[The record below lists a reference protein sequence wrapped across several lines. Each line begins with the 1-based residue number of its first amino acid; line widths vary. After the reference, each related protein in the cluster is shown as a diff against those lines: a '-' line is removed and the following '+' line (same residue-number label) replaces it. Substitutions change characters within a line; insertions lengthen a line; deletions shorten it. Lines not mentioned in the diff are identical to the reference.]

1 MLIFRKASR
10 KVSKCGYLFV
20 APDWDFSNPLY
31 RTKRW
36 QRRWFVL
43 YDDGEFTYSVDDHPE
58 TIPQACIDM
67 TKVLE
72 VSTAEDVT
80 GHLNSLAVTAP
91 DRVTFV
97 KGTCPEEAKWWLNI
111 LSAFPKTKGRHK
123 RNATF
128 PGGQA
133 TTILQNQPL
142 QSGRSRHNSYH
153 KDTLPSSVTNLEAIS
168 SSWSA
173 STTSSPANENNIN
186 ANNEM
191 NNNNNNR
198 VYNDQPISS
207 KSPPTRD
214 KIHPEV
220 KAQARIRSRNRGQDA
235 VDAATLLIE
244 DALRE
249 EKLKDIANTIT
260 NISHHSN
267 NRWSTQSTDEK
278 PTRDENTFPCD
289 YSSSKIQLRPKSL
302 NITSS
307 TAPSIVSAIVKKV
320 PASGKADVMSR
331 LNSSQKLQQQSN
343 ERGDPDGGCNMD
355 DVSVN
360 YLSKT
365 SELRVKLP
373 AEELLNSKK
382 GWLMK
387 QEPRSGEWSKH
398 WFTLRGAALFYYRD
412 PMAEERGVLDG
423 VLDVNG
429 LTAVCEVP
437 VARNYGFQLTTWDN
451 RRIVLS
457 TVSANIRNNWLNVL
471 RSAAGLLIPSKQQCK
486 SDNDE
491 NSVNEVII
499 KDNTSDD
506 LKSEIE
512 KDFIKAQRQDSTDT
526 TGTEA
531 SSPTSSKTITPVT
544 PMTPK
549 SILFSSDEE
558 YRTASEGGRRD
569 SVDWG
574 SPMSPSPPIP
584 LLLARAKD
592 RIRSRSSSHTR
603 LHKRSRSSPPSSRRS
618 TIDSV
623 GSDDLPVI
631 HPVQEEL
638 NIDRELHLRL
648 VEAEKE
654 LNFLKEEAQN
664 RDTKTSELITT
675 LERTEINL
683 GSKIREAEEARDSL
697 AKQLNESRK
706 KAEEIITRLST
717 ELEETHCRCKELED
731 RLSRGIEENDLLYK
745 KIRDIEDGSAS
756 SLTNLNRK
764 IKRVDSLSDLT
775 SLSDIDPYGLER
787 DMLADEY
794 NELKSRFEKAVN
806 EIRAMKKELKESQNE
821 YDTLEITH
829 ATLRQDLERKEMH
842 DRSQIQLMG
851 ERIQDLTLKYSNSDR
866 QVRMLKQKLSKSEKR
881 RSLSLKGR
889 DSMTVQKELEDK
901 VSELEC
907 KIDALETTPS
917 SSDTTNAPTPKTP
930 TFAEERALKRASAR
944 LRRKS
949 LDSNTS
955 EAVQVMLRLNTLE
968 KRIEKT
974 TSPTSTANKES
985 TNYVNSS
992 SSPKMSEH
1000 LIDRLRSLESVVIT
1014 SKDRIEQSLQQLQC
1028 LKTSK
1033 SRRSMSPIADRKD
1046 SYRFIERCLSE
1057 AAKILK
1063 DTCEN
1068 CIIDD
1073 CSQSGNMILLPETN
1087 PIKLALTQLEAQLRG
1102 KLNDLLKQR
1111 RFLRERNE
1119 LSGRKNLELLAE
1131 RIAYE
1136 SVCFGKL
1143 RDAINRAEDPTQFG
1157 EKQTRAEAAETSQMM
1172 SLLKAKLSGKCAIK
1186 SNSTIDILA
1195 NVLARRLVLTA
1206 NRTGQFKV
1214 PEMAPISS
1222 HIMDDLL
1229 RQQNELHLIAKRYK
1243 NNAMESLACGLAA
1256 ETLSYISSNDAV
1268 QGAVQEAWR
1277 QAQEAVNT
1285 ELVQSEIAHIMMRN
1299 SSRLEH
1305 SLTPSFGYTLTSQER
1320 VSFENFAD
1328 AVQDALRNEME
1339 IAIAQLT
1346 QCYEE
1351 SLTKMKRGQW
1361 RLHLEQERKSS
1372 EGRQLLAEFADIV
1385 AHKALVD
1392 ARISV
1397 LKGEYIS
1404 KDVTLSKD
1412 STFSLTTLQKY
1423 ENLFAELAADL
1434 QISNPDDILAE
1445 ADFNFMYKHF
1455 TTEFITNK
1463 NEIREVSDVLHRLEQ
1478 TVVMLQSTL
1487 NPNTCVS
1494 SSHVEAE
1501 TLHDICNKC
1510 KDLQDRVEPLIPSAL
1525 SLRTSCDDCD
1535 KLKAAIADMD
1545 AQHHIDL
1552 DDMRKVHAND
1562 CDDLRQQLNDQLLIT
1577 RALEEEKHQVL
1588 NQLSVERDI
1597 LSHREEELNE
1607 ITKKLEKQEIECHLR
1622 DDENFE
1628 LVETLEEERQ
1638 RTAIATDE
1646 SKKLLEQNKAQTDA
1660 YNALLQERDYVL
1672 DQLEK
1677 ERERVRKLEKR
1688 LELLQEEQSQQI
1700 ESLHAAY
1707 RGQQMP
1713 MDNVNHEKDEEESFK
1728 LRYQTEI
1735 EQLRTLCEK
1744 GLVAMESSHR
1754 RIINDLEEKHR
1765 QEIQRLLC
1773 EKEQALAEETQATLA
1788 ALDAMRKAHQNEV
1801 QREIA
1806 RFKAEF
1812 VRQFQKGG
1820 QPSEAYKGN
1829 EEELD
1834 EVREE
1839 ILSLSEKYSI
1849 KCVEAASLEEKC
1861 RIATHQLK
1869 HFQQHVQQLET
1880 RNKQLRAHLAS
1891 EESDYGHGPS
1901 SKESTP
1907 SSKQE
1912 HVDDAQTSFEIEETS
1927 KENSFSQ
1934 HSKKEI
1940 HPRLSY
1946 NEGIKLASL
1955 FNQPQ
1960 VEEMTTKMFVP
1971 KITTMRLRLDK
1982 TRCPTANNQT
1992 IANNNID
1999 DNDVLKMCS
2008 PPPLDGKDVEHNIR
2022 RFELEI

>member
-1 MLIFRKASR
+1 M
-10 KVSKCGYLFV
+10 
-20 APDWDFSNPLY
+20 
-31 RTKRW
+31 
-36 QRRWFVL
+36 
-43 YDDGEFTYSVDDHPE
+43 
-58 TIPQACIDM
+58 
-67 TKVLE
+67 
-72 VSTAEDVT
+72 
-80 GHLNSLAVTAP
+80 
-91 DRVTFV
+91 
-97 KGTCPEEAKWWLNI
+97 
-111 LSAFPKTKGRHK
+111 
-123 RNATF
+123 
-128 PGGQA
+128 
-133 TTILQNQPL
+133 
-142 QSGRSRHNSYH
+142 
-153 KDTLPSSVTNLEAIS
+153 
-168 SSWSA
+168 
-173 STTSSPANENNIN
+173 
-186 ANNEM
+186 
-191 NNNNNNR
+191 
-198 VYNDQPISS
+198 
-207 KSPPTRD
+207 
-214 KIHPEV
+214 
-220 KAQARIRSRNRGQDA
+220 
-235 VDAATLLIE
+235 IE

-278 PTRDENTFPCD
+278 PTRDENTFPCE
-289 YSSSKIQLRPKSL
+289 YNTSKIQLRPKSL
-302 NITSS
+302 QLTSS
-307 TAPSIVSAIVKKV
+307 SAPSIVSAIVKKV

-387 QEPRSGEWSKH
+387 QEPRTGDWSKH

-491 NSVNEVII
+491 GSVNEVII

-526 TGTEA
+526 TGTEV

-592 RIRSRSSSHTR
+592 RIRSRSNSNSR

-623 GSDDLPVI
+623 GSDDLPLI
-631 HPVQEEL
+631 QPVQEEL

-654 LNFLKEEAQN
+654 LNLLKEEAQS
-664 RDTKTSELITT
+664 RDTRTSELITT
-675 LERTEINL
+675 LERTEMNL
-683 GSKIREAEEARDSL
+683 GSQIREAEEARDNL

-706 KAEEIITRLST
+706 KAEEIIARLSS
-717 ELEETHCRCKELED
+717 ELEDTHCRCKELED
-731 RLSRGIEENDLLYK
+731 RLNRGIEENELLYK
-745 KIRDIEDGSAS
+745 KIRDIEGGSVS

-775 SLSDIDPYGLER
+775 SLSDIDPYCLER

-821 YDTLEITH
+821 YDNLEITH

-842 DRSQIQLMG
+842 DRSQVQLMG

-901 VSELEC
+901 VTELES
-907 KIDALETTPS
+907 KIDAMEATQTSPS
-917 SSDTTNAPTPKTP
+917 DISNVQTPKTP

-974 TSPTSTANKES
+974 TTTPTVANKES
-985 TNYVNSS
+985 INYVNSN

-1057 AAKILK
+1057 AAKVLK

-1073 CSQSGNMILLPETN
+1073 CSLSGNMILLPETN
-1087 PIKLALTQLEAQLRG
+1087 PIKLALTQLEAQLRS

-1111 RFLRERNE
+1111 RVLRERNE

-1186 SNSTIDILA
+1186 SNGTIDILA

-1243 NNAMESLACGLAA
+1243 NNAMENLACGLAA

-1328 AVQDALRNEME
+1328 AVQDALRNEMD

-1463 NEIREVSDVLHRLEQ
+1463 NEIREVSDVLLKLEQ

-1487 NPNTCVS
+1487 NPNTCIS
-1494 SSHVEAE
+1494 ASHFEAE
-1501 TLHDICNKC
+1501 SLHDICNKC

-1525 SLRTSCDDCD
+1525 SLQTSCDDCE
-1535 KLKAAIADMD
+1535 KLKSTMANMNE
-1545 AQHHIDL
+1545 QHHIDL
-1552 DDMRKVHAND
+1552 DDLRKIHAND
-1562 CDDLRQQLNDQLLIT
+1562 CDGLRQQLNDQLMIT

-1588 NQLSVERDI
+1588 NQLSVERDL

-1607 ITKKLEKQEIECHLR
+1607 ITKKLEKQEIECHLK
-1622 DDENFE
+1622 DEENFE

-1638 RTAIATDE
+1638 RMSIVTDE
-1646 SKKLLEQNKAQTDA
+1646 SKKLLEKYKAQTDA
-1660 YNALLQERDYVL
+1660 YNALLQERDYVM

-1707 RGQQMP
+1707 REQQIS
-1713 MDNVNHEKDEEESFK
+1713 MDNVNQEKDEEESFK

-1735 EQLRTLCEK
+1735 EQLRVNA
-1744 GLVAMESSHR
+1744 LVKS
-1754 RIINDLEEKHR
+1754 LW
-1765 QEIQRLLC
+1765 
-1773 EKEQALAEETQATLA
+1773 
-1788 ALDAMRKAHQNEV
+1788 
-1801 QREIA
+1801 
-1806 RFKAEF
+1806 
-1812 VRQFQKGG
+1812 
-1820 QPSEAYKGN
+1820 SE
-1829 EEELD
+1829 
-1834 EVREE
+1834 
-1839 ILSLSEKYSI
+1839 
-1849 KCVEAASLEEKC
+1849 
-1861 RIATHQLK
+1861 
-1869 HFQQHVQQLET
+1869 
-1880 RNKQLRAHLAS
+1880 
-1891 EESDYGHGPS
+1891 
-1901 SKESTP
+1901 
-1907 SSKQE
+1907 
-1912 HVDDAQTSFEIEETS
+1912 
-1927 KENSFSQ
+1927 
-1934 HSKKEI
+1934 
-1940 HPRLSY
+1940 
-1946 NEGIKLASL
+1946 
-1955 FNQPQ
+1955 
-1960 VEEMTTKMFVP
+1960 
-1971 KITTMRLRLDK
+1971 
-1982 TRCPTANNQT
+1982 PTATQFMF
-1992 IANNNID
+1992 
-1999 DNDVLKMCS
+1999 L
-2008 PPPLDGKDVEHNIR
+2008 
-2022 RFELEI
+2022 F

>member
-1 MLIFRKASR
+1 
-10 KVSKCGYLFV
+10 
-20 APDWDFSNPLY
+20 
-31 RTKRW
+31 
-36 QRRWFVL
+36 
-43 YDDGEFTYSVDDHPE
+43 
-58 TIPQACIDM
+58 
-67 TKVLE
+67 
-72 VSTAEDVT
+72 
-80 GHLNSLAVTAP
+80 
-91 DRVTFV
+91 
-97 KGTCPEEAKWWLNI
+97 
-111 LSAFPKTKGRHK
+111 
-123 RNATF
+123 
-128 PGGQA
+128 
-133 TTILQNQPL
+133 
-142 QSGRSRHNSYH
+142 
-153 KDTLPSSVTNLEAIS
+153 
-168 SSWSA
+168 
-173 STTSSPANENNIN
+173 
-186 ANNEM
+186 
-191 NNNNNNR
+191 
-198 VYNDQPISS
+198 
-207 KSPPTRD
+207 
-214 KIHPEV
+214 
-220 KAQARIRSRNRGQDA
+220 
-235 VDAATLLIE
+235 
-244 DALRE
+244 
-249 EKLKDIANTIT
+249 
-260 NISHHSN
+260 
-267 NRWSTQSTDEK
+267 
-278 PTRDENTFPCD
+278 
-289 YSSSKIQLRPKSL
+289 
-302 NITSS
+302 
-307 TAPSIVSAIVKKV
+307 
-320 PASGKADVMSR
+320 MSR
-331 LNSSQKLQQQSN
+331 LHSSQKLQQQQSN

-387 QEPRSGEWSKH
+387 QEPRTGDWSKH

-471 RSAAGLLIPSKQQCK
+471 RSAAGLLLPSKQQCK
-486 SDNDE
+486 SDNDD
-491 NSVNEVII
+491 NSVTEVII

-526 TGTEA
+526 TCTEA

-592 RIRSRSSSHTR
+592 RIRSRSNSNSR

-654 LNFLKEEAQN
+654 LNFLKEEAQS

-675 LERTEINL
+675 LERTEMNL
-683 GSKIREAEEARDSL
+683 GSQIREAEEARDSL
-697 AKQLNESRK
+697 AKQLNDSRK
-706 KAEEIITRLST
+706 KAEEIIARLSA
-717 ELEETHCRCKELED
+717 ECEETHCRCKELED
-731 RLSRGIEENDLLYK
+731 RLSRGIEENEVLYK
-745 KIRDIEDGSAS
+745 KIRDIEGGSAS

-775 SLSDIDPYGLER
+775 SLSDIDPYCLER

-821 YDTLEITH
+821 YDSLEITH
-829 ATLRQDLERKEMH
+829 ATLRQDLERTEMH
-842 DRSQIQLMG
+842 NRSQVQLMG

-901 VSELEC
+901 VSELES
-907 KIDALETTPS
+907 KIDAMETTPS
-917 SSDTTNAPTPKTP
+917 SSDTANVPTQQKTTP

-968 KRIEKT
+968 KRIDKT
-974 TSPTSTANKES
+974 TSPSTTANQES
-985 TNYVNSS
+985 TNYVNTN

-1028 LKTSK
+1028 LKASK
-1033 SRRSMSPIADRKD
+1033 SRRSMSPIAERKD

-1057 AAKILK
+1057 TAKILK
-1063 DTCEN
+1063 DTCDN
-1068 CIIDD
+1068 CIVDD
-1073 CSQSGNMILLPETN
+1073 CSLSGKMILLPETN
-1087 PIKLALTQLEAQLRG
+1087 PIKLALTQLEAQLRS

-1111 RFLRERNE
+1111 RVLRERNE

-1172 SLLKAKLSGKCAIK
+1172 SLLKAKLSGKCASK
-1186 SNSTIDILA
+1186 SMSNGTIDILA

-1285 ELVQSEIAHIMMRN
+1285 ELVQSEIAHIMTKN
-1299 SSRLEH
+1299 SARLEH

-1328 AVQDALRNEME
+1328 AVQDALRNEMD

-1463 NEIREVSDVLHRLEQ
+1463 NEIREVSDVLHTLEQ

-1494 SSHVEAE
+1494 SSRFEAE
-1501 TLHDICNKC
+1501 SLHDICNKC

-1535 KLKAAIADMD
+1535 KLKTTMADMD
-1545 AQHHIDL
+1545 EQHHTDL
-1552 DDMRKVHAND
+1552 EDLRKMHAND
-1562 CDDLRQQLNDQLLIT
+1562 CDGLRQQLNDQLMIT
-1577 RALEEEKHQVL
+1577 RALEDEKHQVL
-1588 NQLSVERDI
+1588 NQLSVERD
-1597 LSHREEELNE
+1597 LLTHREEELNE
-1607 ITKKLEKQEIECHLR
+1607 ITKKLEKQEIECHLK
-1622 DDENFE
+1622 DEENFE
-1628 LVETLEEERQ
+1628 LVETLEEERH
-1638 RTAIATDE
+1638 RTSIVTDE
-1646 SKKLLEQNKAQTDA
+1646 SKKLLEQYKAQTDA
-1660 YNALLQERDYVL
+1660 YNALLQERDYVM

-1677 ERERVRKLEKR
+1677 ERDRVRKLEKR

-1707 RGQQMP
+1707 RDQQMSS
-1713 MDNVNHEKDEEESFK
+1713 MDNVNHDKDEEESFK

-1735 EQLRTLCEK
+1735 EQLR
-1744 GLVAMESSHR
+1744 V
-1754 RIINDLEEKHR
+1754 
-1765 QEIQRLLC
+1765 
-1773 EKEQALAEETQATLA
+1773 
-1788 ALDAMRKAHQNEV
+1788 
-1801 QREIA
+1801 
-1806 RFKAEF
+1806 
-1812 VRQFQKGG
+1812 
-1820 QPSEAYKGN
+1820 
-1829 EEELD
+1829 
-1834 EVREE
+1834 
-1839 ILSLSEKYSI
+1839 
-1849 KCVEAASLEEKC
+1849 
-1861 RIATHQLK
+1861 
-1869 HFQQHVQQLET
+1869 
-1880 RNKQLRAHLAS
+1880 
-1891 EESDYGHGPS
+1891 SD
-1901 SKESTP
+1901 
-1907 SSKQE
+1907 
-1912 HVDDAQTSFEIEETS
+1912 F
-1927 KENSFSQ
+1927 
-1934 HSKKEI
+1934 
-1940 HPRLSY
+1940 L
-1946 NEGIKLASL
+1946 
-1955 FNQPQ
+1955 
-1960 VEEMTTKMFVP
+1960 M
-1971 KITTMRLRLDK
+1971 
-1982 TRCPTANNQT
+1982 PTNRSN
-1992 IANNNID
+1992 
-1999 DNDVLKMCS
+1999 
-2008 PPPLDGKDVEHNIR
+2008 
-2022 RFELEI
+2022 

>member
-1 MLIFRKASR
+1 M
-10 KVSKCGYLFV
+10 
-20 APDWDFSNPLY
+20 
-31 RTKRW
+31 RW

-43 YDDGEFTYSVDDHPE
+43 YDDGEFTYAVDDHPE

-72 VSTAEDVT
+72 VTSAEDVT

-133 TTILQNQPL
+133 TTILQNQPM

-153 KDTLPSSVTNLEAIS
+153 KDTLPSAVTNLEAMS

-173 STTSSPANENNIN
+173 SPTSSPANENNIN

-191 NNNNNNR
+191 NNNNK
-198 VYNDQPISS
+198 VYNDQPVSS

-214 KIHPEV
+214 KIQPEV
-220 KAQARIRSRNRGQDA
+220 KAQARIRNRNRGQDA
-235 VDAATLLIE
+235 VDTATLLIE

-260 NISHHSN
+260 NINHHSN

-278 PTRDENTFPCD
+278 PTRDENSFPCE
-289 YSSSKIQLRPKSL
+289 YNSSKIQLRPKSL
-302 NITSS
+302 QLTSS
-307 TAPSIVSAIVKKV
+307 TAPAIVSAIVKKV

-373 AEELLNSKK
+373 SEELLNSKK

-387 QEPRSGEWSKH
+387 QEPRTGDWTKH
-398 WFTLRGAALFYYRD
+398 WFSLRGAALFYYRD

-429 LTAVCEVP
+429 LTGVCEIP

-457 TVSANIRNNWLNVL
+457 TISANIRNNWLNVL
-471 RSAAGLLIPSKQQCK
+471 RSAAGLVSSKQQCK
-486 SDNDE
+486 GDNDE
-491 NSVNEVII
+491 NGVNEVII

-512 KDFIKAQRQDSTDT
+512 KDFIKAKRQDSTDT
-526 TGTEA
+526 AGTEA
-531 SSPTSSKTITPVT
+531 SSPCSSKTITPVT

-549 SILFSSDEE
+549 SMLFSSDEE

-592 RIRSRSSSHTR
+592 RIRSRSSSNSR

-631 HPVQEEL
+631 EPVQEEL

-654 LNFLKEEAQN
+654 LNFLKEEAQT
-664 RDTKTSELITT
+664 RDTRTSELITT
-675 LERTEINL
+675 LERTEMNL
-683 GSKIREAEEARDSL
+683 GSQIREAEEARDSL

-706 KAEEIITRLST
+706 KAEEIIARLSS
-717 ELEETHCRCKELED
+717 ELEDTHCRCKELED
-731 RLSRGIEENDLLYK
+731 RLSRGIEENEILYK
-745 KIRDIEDGSAS
+745 KIRDMEGGTVS
-756 SLTNLNRK
+756 SLTNLSK
-764 IKRVDSLSDLT
+764 KMKRVDSLSDLT
-775 SLSDIDPYGLER
+775 SLSDIDPYSLER

-821 YDTLEITH
+821 YDNLEITH
-829 ATLRQDLERKEMH
+829 ATLRQDLERKELH
-842 DRSQIQLMG
+842 DRSQLQLMG

-866 QVRMLKQKLSKSEKR
+866 QVRQLKQKLSKSEKR

-901 VSELEC
+901 VNELEC
-907 KIDALETTPS
+907 KIDALETIPTT
-917 SSDTTNAPTPKTP
+917 SDPTNVTTSKTP
-930 TFAEERALKRASAR
+930 TLAEDRALKRASAR

-949 LDSNTS
+949 LDGNTS
-955 EAVQVMLRLNTLE
+955 EAVQIMLRLNTLE

-974 TSPTSTANKES
+974 TSTPAVAKTEA
-985 TNYVNSS
+985 TNHVNNN

-1000 LIDRLRSLESVVIT
+1000 LIERLRSLENVVIT
-1014 SKDRIEQSLQQLQC
+1014 SKERIDQSLQQLQC

-1033 SRRSMSPIADRKD
+1033 TRRSMSPITDRKD
-1046 SYRFIERCLSE
+1046 SYRFIERCLTE
-1057 AAKILK
+1057 VAKILK
-1063 DTCEN
+1063 DSCEN

-1073 CSQSGNMILLPETN
+1073 CPTSGNTKPSPETN
-1087 PIKLALTQLEAQLRG
+1087 SITLALAQMEAQLRC
-1102 KLNDLLKQR
+1102 KLNDLLNQR
-1111 RFLRERNE
+1111 RVLREKKE
-1119 LSGRKNLELLAE
+1119 LTGRKNLELLAE
-1131 RIAYE
+1131 RVAYE
-1136 SVCFGKL
+1136 SVCFAKL

-1157 EKQTRAEAAETSQMM
+1157 EKQTRAEATETSQLM
-1172 SLLKAKLSGKCAIK
+1172 SLLKTKLSGKCAIK
-1186 SNSTIDILA
+1186 SNGTIDVLA
-1195 NVLARRLVLTA
+1195 NVLARRLLLTA
-1206 NRTGQFKV
+1206 NRTGHFKL
-1214 PEMAPISS
+1214 PEMSPISS
-1222 HIMDDLL
+1222 LIMDDLI
-1229 RQQNELHLIAKRYK
+1229 RQQNELNLIAKRYK
-1243 NNAMESLACGLAA
+1243 NNAMENLACGLAA
-1256 ETLSYISSNDAV
+1256 ETLSYISTHDGV

-1305 SLTPSFGYTLTSQER
+1305 TLRPSFGFTLTTQER

-1328 AVQDALRNEME
+1328 AVQDALRIEMDLVVS
-1339 IAIAQLT
+1339 QLT
-1346 QCYEE
+1346 RCYRE
-1351 SLTKMKRGQW
+1351 SLEEMKRGQW
-1361 RLHLEQERKSS
+1361 RLHLEQERKLC

-1404 KDVTLSKD
+1404 KDVNLSKD

-1423 ENLFAELAADL
+1423 ENLFAELATDL
-1434 QISNPDDILAE
+1434 QISDPENILVE
-1445 ADFNFMYKHF
+1445 ADFNFMYKNF
-1455 TTEFITNK
+1455 TTEFATDK
-1463 NEIREVSDVLHRLEQ
+1463 NEIKEVSDVLHKLEQ
-1478 TVVMLQSTL
+1478 TVVMLQTTL
-1487 NPNTCVS
+1487 IPNTCIS
-1494 SSHVEAE
+1494 LTHQDAE
-1501 TLHDICNKC
+1501 SLRDICNKC

-1525 SLRTSCDDCD
+1525 NLQTSCDDCE
-1535 KLKAAIADMD
+1535 KLKTTMADLNE
-1545 AQHHIDL
+1545 QHLVDL
-1552 DDMRKVHAND
+1552 DDLRKMHAKD
-1562 CDDLRQQLNDQLLIT
+1562 CDQLRQQLDDQLMIT

-1588 NQLSVERDI
+1588 KQLSVERDR
-1597 LSHREEELNE
+1597 LSHREEELHE
-1607 ITKKLEKQEIECHLR
+1607 ITKKLEKQEIECHLK
-1622 DDENFE
+1622 DEENFE

-1638 RTAIATDE
+1638 RITAVTEE
-1646 SKKLLEQNKAQTDA
+1646 SKNLLEQYKVQTDA
-1660 YNALLQERDYVL
+1660 YNALLQERDYIM

-1677 ERERVRKLEKR
+1677 ERERVRKLENR

-1700 ESLHAAY
+1700 ESLHAVY
-1707 RGQQMP
+1707 REQQMS
-1713 MDNVNHEKDEEESFK
+1713 MGNGTHENDEEANFK

-1754 RIINDLEEKHR
+1754 RIISDLEEKHR

-1812 VRQFQKGG
+1812 VRQYQKGG
-1820 QPSEAYKGN
+1820 QSSDSHKGK

-1839 ILSLSEKYSI
+1839 ILSLSEKYSV

-1861 RIATHQLK
+1861 RLATHQLK
-1869 HFQQHVQQLET
+1869 HFQQHIQQLET
-1880 RNKQLRAHLAS
+1880 RNKHLRAHLAS
-1891 EESDYGHGPS
+1891 KESDYSYCHDPS

-1907 SSKQE
+1907 SPKQE
-1912 HVDDAQTSFEIEETS
+1912 HVDDAQSSTELEETS

-1934 HSKKEI
+1934 HCKKEI

-1946 NEGIKLASL
+1946 KEGIRLASL
-1955 FNQPQ
+1955 FNQQ
-1960 VEEMTTKMFVP
+1960 QDEEVTTTVYAP

-1982 TRCPTANNQT
+1982 TRCPTSNNQT
-1992 IANNNID
+1992 ITNNNIED
-1999 DNDVLKMCS
+1999 SEVLKMCS